1 LDERPHDLIERC
13 LEWLRIDLD
22 PRAAF
27 RDELALPKRDRLIWP
42 STRQMARDYSG
53 VSSSRVECGTDVVH
67 IARASCGK
75 QSEVQ
80 DG

>member
-27 RDELALPKRDRLIWP
+27 RDELALLKRDRLIWP
-42 STRQMARDYSG
+42 STRQMARD
-53 VSSSRVECGTDVVH
+53 
-67 IARASCGK
+67 
-75 QSEVQ
+75 
-80 DG
+80 